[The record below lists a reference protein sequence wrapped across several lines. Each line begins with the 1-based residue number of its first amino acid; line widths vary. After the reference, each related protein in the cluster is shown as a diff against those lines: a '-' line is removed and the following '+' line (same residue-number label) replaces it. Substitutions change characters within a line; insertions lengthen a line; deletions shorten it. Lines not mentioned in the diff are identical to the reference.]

1 MTDEH
6 EHQELPDEDVQWSDD
21 DSDSESF
28 LEQYLFRPDG
38 FWYNNAYDVLPA
50 FACQL
55 KAKNLSEGL
64 RSKLPDDICER
75 IGSFAD
81 VDDPVWGLKRLDAAE
96 RSSAYILNVLEER
109 MKALQRRHPG
119 CVHSADPYM
128 NVINYFEA
136 LRPNFLEQQND
147 AYLLDNVL
155 PWLGLTDWNSTS
167 GSRRTPPHWGRTR
180 QMVKFKSTLKR
191 YLKRRS
197 AAEAAKA
204 AAPLSQ
210 AARASHFGFP
220 LTKWKKG
227 GGKRSNRRK
236 LRKRKSKRT
245 CKRRH

>member
-1 MTDEH
+1 MADEH
-6 EHQELPDEDVQWSDD
+6 EHQELPS
-21 DSDSESF
+21 DSDLESF
-28 LEQYLFRPDG
+28 LEQYLFRTDG

-64 RSKLPDDICER
+64 RSKLPDDICEH

-81 VDDPVWGLKRLDAAE
+81 VDDPVWGLKRLDVAQ
-96 RSSAYILNVLEER
+96 RSSDYILNVLEER

-119 CVHSADPYM
+119 CVHSEDPYM

-136 LRPNFLEQQND
+136 LRPNFLEQQQQD
-147 AYLLDNVL
+147 DGFLVKHVL
-155 PWLGLTDWNSTS
+155 PWLGLTDWGANS
-167 GSRRTPPHWGRTR
+167 GSRGGTYGGRTR

-197 AAEAAKA
+197 ATEAATAAKA

-210 AARASHFGFP
+210 EQLRAARASHFGFQ